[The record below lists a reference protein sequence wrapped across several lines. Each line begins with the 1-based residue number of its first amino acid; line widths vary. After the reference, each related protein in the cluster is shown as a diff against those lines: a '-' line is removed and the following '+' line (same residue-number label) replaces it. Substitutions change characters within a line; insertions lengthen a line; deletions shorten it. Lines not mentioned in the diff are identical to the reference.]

1 MMKSAK
7 EIVNGVIETK
17 RQETRNEIER
27 SVIDWFN
34 KEPLSC
40 NRVYVSY
47 MDDGLKQ
54 ELEAAGYGVFSKT
67 TSKGLFGTEISWLV
81 SWKEE

>member
-7 EIVNGVIETK
+7 EIINGVIETK
-17 RQETRNEIER
+17 RQETRNEIEC
-27 SVIDWFN
+27 SVINWFN
-34 KEPLSC
+34 KEPLSY

-54 ELEAAGYGVFSKT
+54 ELEAAGYGVFSET
-67 TSKGLFGTEISWLV
+67 ISKGLFGTEISWLV
-81 SWKEE
+81 SWEEE

>member
-17 RQETRNEIER
+17 RQGTRNEIER

-67 TSKGLFGTEISWLV
+67 TNKRLFGTEISWLV
-81 SWKEE
+81 SWEEE